1 MANIPG
7 TNVAAM
13 IAPFTT
19 EDRFPTHSSL
29 YGKGG
34 SKEVSTLADRDNI
47 PIERLTEG
55 CTCYV
60 VAEQKTYRWLGGEWV
75 EDASSSSSPSGG
87 GVIRLTESEFSALTE
102 KDLTSWYAVTN
113 DVGVLQRIYLGSTL
127 IASRGETGSVGFPY
141 TFPFTF

>member
-1 MANIPG
+1 MSNIAG

-13 IAPFTT
+13 LAPFTT

-34 SKEVSTLADRDNI
+34 AKEVSTLTDRDNI

-60 VAEQKTYRWLGGEWV
+60 VAEQKNYRWLGGEWV
-75 EDASSSSSPSGG
+75 EVVAPSSSPSGG
-87 GVIRLTESEFSALTE
+87 GIIRLTESEFSALSE

-113 DVGVLQRIYLGSTL
+113 NAGVLQRIYLGSTL
-127 IASRGETGSVGFPY
+127 IASRGETGSIGFPY

>member
-1 MANIPG
+1 MSKIPG

-19 EDRFPTHSSL
+19 EDRFPTHNSI

-34 SKEVSTLADRDNI
+34 AKEVSTLADRDNI
-47 PIERLTEG
+47 PTERLTEG

-60 VAEQKTYRWLGGEWV
+60 VAEEKTYRWLGGAWV
-75 EDASSSSSPSGG
+75 EVVSSSSSSGG
-87 GVIRLTESEFSALTE
+87 GIIRLTESAFSALTE

-113 DVGVLQRIYLGSTL
+113 DVGVLQRIYLGTTL
-127 IASRGETGSVGFPY
+127 IASRGDTGSVGFPY

>member
-1 MANIPG
+1 
-7 TNVAAM
+7 M

-19 EDRFPTHSSL
+19 DDRFPTHNSI

-34 SKEVSTLADRDNI
+34 SKEVTTLADRDNI
-47 PIERLTEG
+47 PTERLTEG

-60 VAEQKTYRWLGGEWV
+60 VDEQKTFRWLGGEWV
-75 EDASSSSSPSGG
+75 EEATSSSSGG
-87 GVIRLTESEFSALTE
+87 GIIRLTETEFSALAV
-102 KDLTSWYAVTN
+102 KDRTSWYAVTN
-113 DVGVLQRIYLGSTL
+113 DVDVLQRIYLGSTL